1 MAYCVKCGARVE
13 DDLRFCPYCGAEI
26 PVVGKTSDRT
36 ENTYTAGSSEESQ
49 GYTYYKE
56 GTTGSQTCNGQQAY
70 SGQQSFNGQ
79 QAYSGQQSFNEQQAY
94 DGQQS
99 FNGQQNYYGQQAY
112 GGQTGYFEASEVK
125 RNKAMGVL
133 SYLGILVLIP
143 LLAGDKS
150 SPYVK
155 HHANQGLVFFILS
168 SIVDFL
174 DGKWIGGFYSWFSF
188 GGNWFSWIVDLADFA
203 CLILLVMGI
212 VSACKGTRQELPIIG
227 KIRILK

>member
-26 PVVGKTSDRT
+26 PVVEKTADRA
-36 ENTYTAGSSEESQ
+36 ENTYTAGGSEESQ
-49 GYTYYKE
+49 SYTYYQE
-56 GTTGSQTCNGQQAY
+56 GTNERQTYGTQYNYNGQQAY
-70 SGQQSFNGQ
+70 SGQQTYGSQQNYNGQ
-79 QAYSGQQSFNEQQAY
+79 QAYGS
-94 DGQQS
+94 
-99 FNGQQNYYGQQAY
+99 
-112 GGQTGYFEASEVK
+112 QTGYFEASEVK
-125 RNKAMGVL
+125 RNKVMGVL
-133 SYLGILVLIP
+133 SYLRILVLIP

-188 GGNWFSWIVDLADFA
+188 GGNWFSWIIDLADFV
-203 CLILLVMGI
+203 CLILLWE
-212 VSACKGTRQELPIIG
+212 SSLHAKGQDRNSRLLE
-227 KIRILK
+227 RLKF